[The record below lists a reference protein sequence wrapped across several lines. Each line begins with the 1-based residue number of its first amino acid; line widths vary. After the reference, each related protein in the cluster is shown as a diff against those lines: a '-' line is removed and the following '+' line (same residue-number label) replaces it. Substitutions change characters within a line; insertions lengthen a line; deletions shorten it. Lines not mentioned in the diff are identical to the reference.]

1 MEPTERLDRPDPV
14 RLLDL
19 REQPLDAAEVVTA
32 LQHPAAGGVSVFV
45 GQVRDHDGGR
55 SVEHLDYSAHPTAPA
70 RLREVADRVLAAYD
84 VLALAA
90 VHRTGHL
97 RIGDLAVV
105 VGVATAHR
113 AQAFDACRM
122 LIDDLKAEVPV
133 WKHQV
138 FTDGTEEWVGTP

>member
-1 MEPTERLDRPDPV
+1 MDHTDRTDPV

-19 REQPLDAAEVVTA
+19 QERPLDVAEVMTA
-32 LQHPAAGGVSVFV
+32 LEHPAAGGVSVFV
-45 GQVRDHDGGR
+45 GRVRDHDGGR
-55 SVEHLDYSAHPTAPA
+55 TVEHLDYSAHPTAAA
-70 RLREVADRVLAAYD
+70 RLREVADRVVAAYD

-97 RIGDLAVV
+97 KIGDLAVV

-113 AQAFDACRM
+113 DQAFAACRM

-138 FTDGTEEWVGTP
+138 FADGTDEWVGTP